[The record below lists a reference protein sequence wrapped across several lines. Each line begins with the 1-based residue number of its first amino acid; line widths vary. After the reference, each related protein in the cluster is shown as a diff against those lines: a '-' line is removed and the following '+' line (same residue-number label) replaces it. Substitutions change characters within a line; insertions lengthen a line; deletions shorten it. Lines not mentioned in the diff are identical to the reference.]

1 MVALEEEEGG
11 AMGVLLRERSLAL
24 CWVLLCCLHEEE
36 IECSY
41 TCTYEGKRR
50 ERKEKKRKEESE
62 GKKENEKMGKFFK
75 PRNFWGEKNNKQ
87 FMKLV

>member
-1 MVALEEEEGG
+1 VALEEEEGG

-50 ERKEKKRKEESE
+50 ERKEKKRKEKKKAKGKRKMKKWESFLNPE
-62 GKKENEKMGKFFK
+62 IF
-75 PRNFWGEKNNKQ
+75 GEKKITNN
-87 FMKLV
+87 L

>member
-1 MVALEEEEGG
+1 MRKRSNALIRAPMKEREG
-11 AMGVLLRERSLAL
+11 REK
-24 CWVLLCCLHEEE
+24 
-36 IECSY
+36 
-41 TCTYEGKRR
+41 KRK
-50 ERKEKKRKEESE
+50 EKKRKEKKRKEESE

>member
-1 MVALEEEEGG
+1 MRKRSNALIRAPMKEREG
-11 AMGVLLRERSLAL
+11 RE
-24 CWVLLCCLHEEE
+24 
-36 IECSY
+36 
-41 TCTYEGKRR
+41 KK
-50 ERKEKKRKEESE
+50 RKEKKRKEESE